1 MQGEKLLRCAAP
13 CPCSCSRLSLWVRIS
28 QTSFKPKGTSLAPHA
43 AHGQSPRTLFPSS
56 LSGDFGVK
64 AAGGCCFQWQ
74 SSLHSE
80 DDRCWVLLPAPLGL
94 PGPAQ
99 GPHALMVSPFPLGV
113 PIPAQGPQALKHS
126 AAPFLPAVL
135 KPQNSQKSPFDG
147 WMWSKLLSLLFE
159 CPYVYWH
166 FGTKVNYNWLFLNE
180 TTNTLFPMFY
190 YFITHHI
197 NLIPITIKQSWNE
210 LDMYQW
216 GEKEIAGGAS
226 QLCGNVYP
234 CGFLRLLLSQ
244 KLNIPISY
252 WATALRASER
262 ISAPIAEGIL
272 LTGSWSAE

>member
-1 MQGEKLLRCAAP
+1 MLWGRVKGWARGTGQSGAPWPGHNTLPTINPALCIDVGQPLLPAGWHGGLGKDEGMEALILTP
-13 CPCSCSRLSLWVRIS
+13 HIPHLPSL
-28 QTSFKPKGTSLAPHA
+28 QTSLA
-43 AHGQSPRTLFPSS
+43 
-56 LSGDFGVK
+56 
-64 AAGGCCFQWQ
+64 
-74 SSLHSE
+74 
-80 DDRCWVLLPAPLGL
+80 VLLPASSKSLTR
-94 PGPAQ
+94 Q
-99 GPHALMVSPFPLGV
+99 
-113 PIPAQGPQALKHS
+113 K
-126 AAPFLPAVL
+126 APC
-135 KPQNSQKSPFDG
+135 DG
-147 WMWSKLLSLLFE
+147 WMRGELLSLLFE
-159 CPYVYWH
+159 CPYIYWH

-180 TTNTLFPMFY
+180 TTNTLFPVFY

-226 QLCGNVYP
+226 QLCSNVYP